1 MPHML
6 LIHEPVGQRATRSD
20 AEGRAV
26 YDRMLRW
33 GDELKER
40 GLLLGAESLS
50 SLDHAVRVS
59 TAGGRARIVDG
70 PFAEAKE
77 LVAGYTLIQ
86 VNSRE
91 EALEWVR
98 RWPVEDADGQAYLEV
113 RQLYEIDDFGDAFS
127 PDLVE
132 TYERHRAPT
141 A

>member
-26 YDRMLRW
+26 YERMLRW

-77 LVAGYTLIQ
+77 MVGGFYLLDVDT
-86 VNSRE
+86 RE
-91 EALEWVR
+91 EAVALAQRCPAAEWATV
-98 RWPVEDADGQAYLEV
+98 EV
-113 RQLYEIDDFGDAFS
+113 RAL
-127 PDLVE
+127 
-132 TYERHRAPT
+132 APCFEP
-141 A
+141 